1 MPLPLRSPTPQVI
14 GFALLSGS
22 CPAAAQ
28 KTPGPRPCHT
38 NFVKLSSSC
47 FQFLTLAPAAQGH
60 RWLDPKV
67 FRHKNFYANFAENF
81 VGSSSYKTVLSF
93 SNSCNSCEAVFPGKR
108 VLCPGLKKPQK
119 PY

>member
-28 KTPGPRPCHT
+28 KTPSPRPCHT

-47 FQFLTLAPAAQGH
+47 FQFLTPAPAAQGH
-60 RWLDPKV
+60 RWLAQK
-67 FRHKNFYANFAENF
+67 
-81 VGSSSYKTVLSF
+81 SSGAKTFTQTLPRTLSDHPPIKPF
-93 SNSCNSCEAVFPGKR
+93 FHFPIR
-108 VLCPGLKKPQK
+108 VILVKQYSPESVCCARV
-119 PY
+119 